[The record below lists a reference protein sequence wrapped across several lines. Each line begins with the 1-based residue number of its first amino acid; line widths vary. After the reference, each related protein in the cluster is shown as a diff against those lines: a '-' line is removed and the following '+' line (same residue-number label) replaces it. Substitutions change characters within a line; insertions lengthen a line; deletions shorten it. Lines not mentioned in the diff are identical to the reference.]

1 MCRSVSVC
9 DKVKGEGVCTHLG
22 NIYRQV
28 MSHMVKVDTFTRI
41 KKELTAM
48 LVVHLSQTRR

>member
-28 MSHMVKVDTFTRI
+28 MSHMVKVDTCTRI

-48 LVVHLSQTRR
+48 LAVHLSQTRR